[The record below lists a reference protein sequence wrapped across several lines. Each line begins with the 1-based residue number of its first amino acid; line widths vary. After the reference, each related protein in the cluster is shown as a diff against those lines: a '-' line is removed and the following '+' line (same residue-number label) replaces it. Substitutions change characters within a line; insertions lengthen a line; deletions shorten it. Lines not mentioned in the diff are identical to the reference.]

1 LVPPNTQ
8 LARIFTCVYALAGVA
23 CLGVAL
29 GVLGNR
35 MVELESKAMHYYEQ
49 DVMTL
54 FASQTTTSKDNDI
67 TCKQESR
74 EISREIC
81 KDMNELKRR
90 QPHLGQE
97 QQRIKPGKWRQ
108 IWNRMGGKWYAA
120 QHLAIQNFLQP
131 STPYNDYSVVSG
143 ASCSTSAC
151 KRRKVLY
158 QKLHSSPSQ
167 QHHSLPRFLQHI
179 NIRLTI
185 YLALLLG
192 LSYWIGH
199 DAGWDFS
206 QTLYFAITTSCT
218 IGYGDKVPTSQ
229 GGRLA
234 VVAFIPFAVGAM
246 GYFLQQVAEV
256 IVRSKQQR
264 SMGML
269 FGTAS
274 TSSSR
279 RQAQRQRQ
287 RELTVMDLEAMD
299 TDGDGNVDW
308 SEFLEFMLVA
318 MRKVDEDLLWQLRFQ
333 FDSLDVDDTGVLSK
347 QNLICM
353 ARRKLQHSSY
363 KLKLGQYKQHLLKK
377 TGSSISAS
385 E

>member
-1 LVPPNTQ
+1 MHPAQPVPASDAKKDTKSCTAAPVSSIM
-8 LARIFTCVYALAGVA
+8 LCHF
-23 CLGVAL
+23 
-29 GVLGNR
+29 VL
-35 MVELESKAMHYYEQ
+35 
-49 DVMTL
+49 
-54 FASQTTTSKDNDI
+54 
-67 TCKQESR
+67 
-74 EISREIC
+74 
-81 KDMNELKRR
+81 
-90 QPHLGQE
+90 
-97 QQRIKPGKWRQ
+97 
-108 IWNRMGGKWYAA
+108 
-120 QHLAIQNFLQP
+120 
-131 STPYNDYSVVSG
+131 
-143 ASCSTSAC
+143 
-151 KRRKVLY
+151 
-158 QKLHSSPSQ
+158 QK
-167 QHHSLPRFLQHI
+167 I
-179 NIRLTI
+179 NIRLAL

-218 IGYGDKVPTSQ
+218 IGYGDKVPISQ

-246 GYFLQQVAEV
+246 GYFLQQVAGV

-264 SMGML
+264 SLGML

-279 RQAQRQRQ
+279 RQSQRQRQ

-333 FDSLDVDDTGVLSK
+333 FDSLDIDDTGVLSK
-347 QNLICM
+347 ENLICM
-353 ARRKLQHSSY
+353 ARRKLQHSSH
-363 KLKLGQYKQHLLKK
+363 KLQLGQYKQHLLKK
-377 TGSSISAS
+377 TSSSITAAEQDS
-385 E
+385 EECSGMDRSERSTTEP